1 MASESLGA
9 LLETCTDRAKG
20 VVLVK
25 GKSDV
30 IFLRRA
36 TNSLKKVGYINKS
49 LEEAVRPQV
58 R

>member
-9 LLETCTDRAKG
+9 LLETGMERAKG
-20 VVLVK
+20 VVLVE

-30 IFLRRA
+30 ISLRHA
-36 TNSLKKVGYINKS
+36 TKSLKEVGYINES
-49 LEEAVRPQV
+49 LEEAVRPQA